1 MVTLDDTCHA
11 VVYRTQVMQRLVRQ
25 IVEQEAMH
33 RLGTGYSLTAEVQTE
48 VREAQQDQKQGGGV
62 ISVEVKA
69 SGVCTYQ
76 FSGEQREHLKRLIAG
91 KSKQEATRLLLEQ
104 REVSTVSLEVKGRE
118 TEMLPHEVGRIA
130 VLVIAPAG

>member
-1 MVTLDDTCHA
+1 
-11 VVYRTQVMQRLVRQ
+11 MQHLVRQ

-33 RLGTGYSLTAEVQTE
+33 RLGTGYRLSAEVQTE
-48 VREAQQDQKQGGGV
+48 VIEAQQDQKQGRGV

-91 KSKQEATRLLLEQ
+91 KSKADATRLLLEQ
-104 REVSTVSLEVKGRE
+104 TGVSTVSLEVKGRE
-118 TEMLPHEVGRIA
+118 TQTLPKEVGSIQ
-130 VLVIAPAG
+130 VLVIAPAV